1 MDSGSSSGFNDHP
14 LGGKKK
20 THHFLCLFT
29 SMLRTRVMLAPN
41 AEQQSCGLKLP

>member
-20 THHFLCLFT
+20 KKTPSFSLLIHF
-29 SMLRTRVMLAPN
+29 N
-41 AEQQSCGLKLP
+41 AENQSDVGSQC